1 MMMLGL
7 NEKADLSI
15 DLTSS
20 KMSDEEDKN
29 TWNAALVAT
38 IVATSQNDRNL
49 STPLAE
55 WGLT

>member
-29 TWNAALVAT
+29 TWNTALVAT